1 MLTATLRR
9 SGGSL
14 IMTIPSAYAEQN
26 RLDAG
31 SCVSVDIVG
40 AALTVRP
47 GRKRLTLSE
56 LLAATPVE
64 RSRVSGWD
72 EMGSTGA
79 EL

>member
-40 AALTVRP
+40 APLRFARGANV
-47 GRKRLTLSE
+47 GRFRNCLQQLRLSAHE
-56 LLAATPVE
+56 
-64 RSRVSGWD
+64 
-72 EMGSTGA
+72 
-79 EL
+79 